1 MTLDQLSAWAAKGES
16 ETQEFKLTTGQRSEA
31 AKTICAM
38 LNHRGGRVI
47 FGVDAKGRIIGQAV
61 TDKTVDDISQ
71 ELRQLDPPALPA
83 IERIPTA
90 SGNEAL
96 IVTVEKGARRPYTF
110 RGKAY
115 RRVGASNQ
123 ELDRDEYN
131 RLLLEQLHGVS
142 RWENQAAEGW
152 TVKDLDETEI
162 VRTLEEAV
170 RRGRAEDPGT
180 RDPQDILRG
189 LKLAKDGALFRA
201 AIMLFGREQR
211 LALDYP
217 QCQLRLA
224 RFRGTD
230 KTEFLDN
237 RKFNG
242 NVFELLLRAERFI
255 RDHIPVAGRIV
266 PNLFER
272 EDDPLYPPLALREA
286 LANAFCHRDYSIGG
300 GSVGVAIFDDRLE
313 ISSSGELHFG
323 LKAADLYQP
332 HESLPWNPLIAD
344 VLFRRG
350 IIETWGRG
358 TLKMAELAERAG
370 LPRPEIETIPG
381 AVVVR
386 FRPSRYLPPQK
397 VGHDLSARQRMVLSL
412 LAEEPMRLA
421 AIFSRMED
429 GVSLRNLRV
438 DLDLLRK
445 LGLVDSRGHGRGAR
459 WHLK

>member
-47 FGVDAKGRIIGQAV
+47 FGVDAKGRVIGQAV

-429 GVSLRNLRV
+429 DVSLRNLRV

>member
-1 MTLDQLSAWAAKGES
+1 MTFDRLLAWAGRGES

-31 AKTICAM
+31 GKTVCAM
-38 LNHRGGRVI
+38 LNHKGGHVMFGVDPKGRVI
-47 FGVDAKGRIIGQAV
+47 GQSV
-61 TDKTVDDISQ
+61 TDKTVEDVSQ
-71 ELRQLDPPALPA
+71 ELRQIDPPAIPA
-83 IERIPTA
+83 IERIPTG
-90 SGNEAL
+90 SGNEA
-96 IVTVEKGARRPYTF
+96 IVVTVEKGPRRPYTY

-123 ELDRDEYN
+123 ELDRDGYN

-142 RWENQAAEGW
+142 RWENQVAEGW
-152 TVKDLDETEI
+152 SVKDLDEPEI
-162 VRTLEEAV
+162 VRTLEEAI
-170 RRGRAEDPGT
+170 RRGRTEDPGT
-180 RDPQDILRG
+180 RDPRDILRG
-189 LKLAKDGALFRA
+189 LRLARDGALFRA
-201 AIMLFGREQR
+201 AVLLFGREQR

-237 RKFNG
+237 RKFTG
-242 NVFELLLRAERFI
+242 NVFELLLRAERFV

-266 PNLFER
+266 ANIFER
-272 EDDPLYPPLALREA
+272 EDDPFYPPLALREA
-286 LANAFCHRDYSIGG
+286 FANAFCHRDYSIGG

-323 LKAADLYQP
+323 LKAADLYRP
-332 HESLPWNPLIAD
+332 HESLPWNPLVAD
-344 VLFRRG
+344 GLFRRG
-350 IIETWGRG
+350 IIESWGRG

-386 FRPSRYLPPQK
+386 FRPGRYLPPQK
-397 VGHDLSARQRMVLSL
+397 VGHKLSSRQREILAL
-412 LAEEPMRLA
+412 LADKSMQLSEIHARIKA
-421 AIFSRMED
+421 A
-429 GVSLRNLRV
+429 SLRVLRD

-445 LGLVDSRGHGRGAR
+445 LGLIDYRSRGRGAR
-459 WHLK
+459 WYLAG

>member
-1 MTLDQLSAWAAKGES
+1 MTLDQLSAWAAKGDS
-16 ETQEFKLTTGQRSEA
+16 ETQEFKQTTGQRSA
-31 AKTICAM
+31 AAISVCAM
-38 LNHRGGRVI
+38 LNTKGGRII
-47 FGVDAKGRIIGQAV
+47 FGVDPKGRVVGQTV
-61 TDKTVDDISQ
+61 TDKTVEDVSH
-71 ELRQLDPPALPA
+71 ELRQIDPPAFPS
-83 IERIPTA
+83 IERISA
-90 SGNEAL
+90 GANNEA
-96 IVTVEKGARRPYTF
+96 IVVTVEKGARRPYSL

-123 ELDRDEYN
+123 EMDRDEYN

-142 RWENQAAEGW
+142 RWENQTADGW

-162 VRTLEEAV
+162 VRTLEEAI
-170 RRGRAEDPGT
+170 RRGRTEDPGT

-201 AIMLFGREQR
+201 AVVLFGREER
-211 LALDYP
+211 LSLDFP

-242 NVFELLLRAERFI
+242 NVFDLLLRADRFI
-255 RDHIPVAGRIV
+255 RDNIPVAGRVV

-332 HESLPWNPLIAD
+332 HESLPWNPMIAD

-370 LPRPEIETIPG
+370 LPRPEIESIPG

-397 VGHDLSARQRMVLSL
+397 VKHDLSSRQREILAVLSTEAMK
-412 LAEEPMRLA
+412 LAE
-421 AIFSRMED
+421 ID
-429 GVSLRNLRV
+429 GHIKTGNVRTLRDELN
-438 DLDLLRK
+438 LLRR
-445 LGLVDSRGHGRGAR
+445 LGLVECRGYGRGAR
-459 WHLK
+459 WHLKG

>member
-142 RWENQAAEGW
+142 RWENQEAEGW

>member
-1 MTLDQLSAWAAKGES
+1 
-16 ETQEFKLTTGQRSEA
+16 
-31 AKTICAM
+31 
-38 LNHRGGRVI
+38 
-47 FGVDAKGRIIGQAV
+47 
-61 TDKTVDDISQ
+61 
-71 ELRQLDPPALPA
+71 
-83 IERIPTA
+83 
-90 SGNEAL
+90 
-96 IVTVEKGARRPYTF
+96 
-110 RGKAY
+110 
-115 RRVGASNQ
+115 
-123 ELDRDEYN
+123 
-131 RLLLEQLHGVS
+131 
-142 RWENQAAEGW
+142 
-152 TVKDLDETEI
+152 
-162 VRTLEEAV
+162 
-170 RRGRAEDPGT
+170 
-180 RDPQDILRG
+180 
-189 LKLAKDGALFRA
+189 
-201 AIMLFGREQR
+201 MLFGREQR

>member
-16 ETQEFKLTTGQRSEA
+16 ETQEFKQTTGQRSA
-31 AKTICAM
+31 AAISVCAM
-38 LNHRGGRVI
+38 LNTKGGRII
-47 FGVDAKGRIIGQAV
+47 FGVDPKGRVVGQTV
-61 TDKTVDDISQ
+61 TDKTVEDVSH
-71 ELRQLDPPALPA
+71 ELRQIDPPVFPS
-83 IERIPTA
+83 IERIPAGA
-90 SGNEAL
+90 SNEA
-96 IVTVEKGARRPYTF
+96 IVVTVEKGARRPYAC

-123 ELDRDEYN
+123 EMDRDEYN

-142 RWENQAAEGW
+142 RWENQPADGW

-162 VRTLEEAV
+162 VRTLEEAI

-189 LKLAKDGALFRA
+189 LKLVKDGALLRA
-201 AIMLFGREQR
+201 AVVLFGREER
-211 LALDYP
+211 LALDFS

-237 RKFNG
+237 RKFSG
-242 NVFELLLRAERFI
+242 NVFELLLRADRFI
-255 RDHIPVAGRIV
+255 RDNIPVAGRVV

-344 VLFRRG
+344 VFFQRG

-370 LPRPEIETIPG
+370 LPRPEIESIPG

-397 VGHDLSARQRMVLSL
+397 VKHDLSSRQREILAVLSAEAMK
-412 LAEEPMRLA
+412 LAE
-421 AIFSRMED
+421 ID
-429 GVSLRNLRV
+429 GHIKTGNVRTLRDELN
-438 DLDLLRK
+438 LLRR
-445 LGLVDSRGHGRGAR
+445 LGLVECRGYGRGAR
-459 WHLK
+459 WHLKG